1 MMDSGHIFNFVLT
14 KTEQMTSLTNK
25 KVIVAGG
32 SSGIGLATARLLAQQ
47 QAVITVT
54 GRDTEKLKAIHVS
67 DGFNT
72 ATVDSTNR
80 AALDT
85 FFKQAGNTDH
95 LIVSISGHKGMGH
108 FATLPLQELQEGF
121 DNKFW
126 PQLHTVQ
133 AALPYMNKGGSITLI
148 TAMSALGRLP
158 GASGLAALNGGLELM
173 VPILAKELKPLRI
186 NAVSPG
192 VVDTPW
198 WNFLPEENKQQTF
211 QQFAQQIPV
220 GRIARPEEIAD
231 TILFVLHNEY
241 MTGAVIPCD
250 GGLHC

>member
-1 MMDSGHIFNFVLT
+1 
-14 KTEQMTSLTNK
+14 MTSLANR

-47 QAVITVT
+47 QAVVTVT
-54 GRDTEKLKAIHVS
+54 GRDTEKLKAIHAS

-72 ATVDSTNR
+72 AAVDSTNR
-80 AALDT
+80 KALDT

-95 LIVSISGHKGMGH
+95 LIVSIGGHKGMGN
-108 FATLPLQELQEGF
+108 FATLSLQELQEGF

-126 PQLHTVQ
+126 PQLQTVQ
-133 AALPYMNKGGSITLI
+133 AALPYLNKGGSITLI

-158 GASGLAALNGGLELM
+158 GASGLAALNGALELM

-198 WNFLPEENKQQTF
+198 WDFLPEENKQQTF
-211 QQFAQQIPV
+211 VQFAQQIPA
-220 GRIARPEEIAD
+220 GRVAQAEEIAEA
-231 TILFVLHNEY
+231 ILMLLHNEY
-241 MTGAVIPCD
+241 MTGTVIPCD